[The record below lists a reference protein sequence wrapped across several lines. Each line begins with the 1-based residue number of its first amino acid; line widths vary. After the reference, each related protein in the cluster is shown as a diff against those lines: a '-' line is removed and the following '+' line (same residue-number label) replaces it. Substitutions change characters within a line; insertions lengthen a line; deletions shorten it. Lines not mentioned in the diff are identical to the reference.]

1 MARTETLATTGTA
14 VEMAVLARRLR
25 QARLASGL
33 SLEQLAG
40 RLRHPVTKQALSKFE
55 ANRAKPAMTT
65 LADLGDALGVG
76 AAWLMSPPEVQVN
89 WVGYRKHSSLAK
101 GKQNS
106 ITALATRR
114 IEGELR
120 LRTLFGIS
128 AAVTVPAGIEAESL
142 QGAED
147 AAQHVR
153 AAWGLG
159 NGPIGGLV
167 ETLEEHGAIVLAWDE
182 TEKFDGLSG
191 WANSDTPVVVVN
203 ASRPPDRIRFDAAHE
218 LGHLVVDCSDPEAD
232 QEALAHRFAASFLVP
247 PAAAVYELGERRSD
261 LSLPELGLLKQR
273 WGLSVQGWVRRA
285 FDCRIIGQAT
295 YRNLNI
301 RIRARGWH
309 REEPFSYTG
318 MEQPLLFRRLLW
330 RALDEGVV
338 SRREAREMLPGY
350 EWAPEAQLHE
360 AGPSLAELARM
371 GPEQQAEAVRRRPP
385 EVDTSELAEW
395 DADASVALDEDE

>member
-1 MARTETLATTGTA
+1 
-14 VEMAVLARRLR
+14 
-25 QARLASGL
+25 
-33 SLEQLAG
+33 
-40 RLRHPVTKQALSKFE
+40 
-55 ANRAKPAMTT
+55 MTT